1 MENNNRFASVLIQL
15 FEEVLEEENL
25 EAALAGSLEI
35 LVRALRSE
43 AGTIWML
50 DRETNALVPMFHIG
64 PLDLSNFRM
73 KPCDNIESG
82 VTRNGKSI
90 LLNDRQAGGESGGT
104 ILEDLGYPVRNMICV
119 PLNNLQEVIGCLQ
132 VVNKKDGL
140 SFEEG
145 ELKLCERLA
154 YLAALT
160 IDEKGLTIR
169 AGEEKEV
176 LISTRGIIKEFPSG
190 DRISRVLKGVDLDI
204 YRGEFLVILG
214 ESGCG
219 KSTLVNIIGGMDS
232 LTEGTLLV
240 EGKDFSHP
248 TDRELTDYRREYLG
262 FVFQSYNLMPN
273 LTAQE
278 NVQFIAEIAVD
289 PMEAAEAIDKVGLT
303 AHANNYPSALSGGQ
317 QQRVAIARAI
327 VKNPKVVFADEPTAA
342 LDYRTSIEILQ
353 VFEDIVKGQGTTVV
367 MITHNSEIAKMAN
380 RVVKLKDGKVD
391 SIKLNLKP
399 AKAAELVW

>member
-1 MENNNRFASVLIQL
+1 MGNCGRRRNSAFRKAEETRQAQIRDARDTAVENNNRFASVLIQL

-145 ELKLCERLA
+145 DLKL
-154 YLAALT
+154 
-160 IDEKGLTIR
+160 
-169 AGEEKEV
+169 
-176 LISTRGIIKEFPSG
+176 
-190 DRISRVLKGVDLDI
+190 
-204 YRGEFLVILG
+204 
-214 ESGCG
+214 
-219 KSTLVNIIGGMDS
+219 
-232 LTEGTLLV
+232 
-240 EGKDFSHP
+240 
-248 TDRELTDYRREYLG
+248 
-262 FVFQSYNLMPN
+262 
-273 LTAQE
+273 
-278 NVQFIAEIAVD
+278 
-289 PMEAAEAIDKVGLT
+289 
-303 AHANNYPSALSGGQ
+303 
-317 QQRVAIARAI
+317 
-327 VKNPKVVFADEPTAA
+327 
-342 LDYRTSIEILQ
+342 
-353 VFEDIVKGQGTTVV
+353 
-367 MITHNSEIAKMAN
+367 
-380 RVVKLKDGKVD
+380 
-391 SIKLNLKP
+391 
-399 AKAAELVW
+399 